1 MLLKVWLVKASPG
14 SLRNRDQAY
23 PAPTNQTTQ
32 GRPRNLSAEVSKGS
46 QSSLKFAQL
55 PGLVTR
61 FLIEV
66 GEWMALLVTGKWSGR
81 DWKRGKADEFLPTC
95 VEFEE
100 PAGAS
105 QLSKDILER

>member
-1 MLLKVWLVKASPG
+1 M
-14 SLRNRDQAY
+14 
-23 PAPTNQTTQ
+23 
-32 GRPRNLSAEVSKGS
+32 SAEVS

-66 GEWMALLVTGKWSGR
+66 GEWMALLLTGKWSGR
-81 DWKRGKADEFLPTC
+81 NWKWRKADEFLSTC

-105 QLSKDILER
+105 QLSKDILERQPGWSLIWKLPAEGKSGQV